1 MSPEKHPAGA
11 NIQYL
16 EQGMELIRRLDDEM
30 YATCTE
36 NPYRG
41 GVGAQYRHC
50 LDFYDCFLRGL
61 PSEKIDYSS
70 RERDGLVET
79 DRGHALQKTEAICE
93 ALRGLRA
100 DRLGQTIEV
109 KAEKT
114 SPGAPEWTASSA
126 ARELQFLISHTI
138 HHYALIAV
146 LLKMQGYE
154 VAREFPDFGV
164 APSTLSHWK
173 ETGSFAS

>member
-1 MSPEKHPAGA
+1 
-11 NIQYL
+11 
-16 EQGMELIRRLDDEM
+16 M
-30 YATCTE
+30 YATSTE

-50 LDFYDCFLRGL
+50 LDFYDCFLRDL
-61 PSEKIDYSS
+61 PSRRIDYSS
-70 RERDGLVET
+70 RERDPLVET
-79 DRGHALQKTEAICE
+79 DRGHALEKTEAICA
-93 ALRGLRA
+93 ALRRLSA
-100 DRLGQTIEV
+100 DRFEQTIEV
-109 KAEKT
+109 KAEEA
-114 SPGAPEWTASSA
+114 SPGAPEWAASSA
-126 ARELQFLISHTI
+126 IRELQFLVSHTI

-146 LLKMQGYE
+146 LLKMQGFD

>member
-1 MSPEKHPAGA
+1 MSAEEHPAGA

-16 EQGMELIRRLDDEM
+16 EQGMELIRRLDDQV
-30 YATCTE
+30 YATCSE

-41 GVGAQYRHC
+41 GVGAQFRHC

-70 RERDGLVET
+70 RERDALVET
-79 DRGHALQKTEAICE
+79 DRSHALQKTEAICE

-100 DRLGQTIEV
+100 DQLGQTIEV
-109 KAEKT
+109 KAEER
-114 SPGAPEWTASSA
+114 SPGASEWTESSA
-126 ARELQFLISHTI
+126 DRELQFLISHTI